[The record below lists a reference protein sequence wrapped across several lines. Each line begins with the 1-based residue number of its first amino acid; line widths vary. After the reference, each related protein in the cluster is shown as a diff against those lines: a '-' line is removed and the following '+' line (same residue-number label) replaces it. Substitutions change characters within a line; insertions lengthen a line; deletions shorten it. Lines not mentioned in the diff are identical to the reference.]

1 MKRRRQARQTRA
13 EVDAVNAVP
22 EPIADLPREVVVPID
37 EGNFAKDA
45 IDPRFDRLRSE
56 IKRGDEDKEEV
67 EVEVGVARHAPNY
80 VGRKIEAR

>member
-1 MKRRRQARQTRA
+1 M
-13 EVDAVNAVP
+13 
-22 EPIADLPREVVVPID
+22 PID